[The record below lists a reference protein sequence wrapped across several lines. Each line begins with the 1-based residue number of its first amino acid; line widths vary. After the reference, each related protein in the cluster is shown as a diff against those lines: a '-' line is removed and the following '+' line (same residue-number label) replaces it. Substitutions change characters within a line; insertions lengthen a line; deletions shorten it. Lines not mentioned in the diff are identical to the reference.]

1 MNKKPR
7 SRLNKRISAVRKN
20 IVVKKA
26 LLNKLEKIKKSRKQQ
41 NTMSNVKSSL
51 KRKRN
56 SNKRISKVVNSLMLP
71 YISEVKK
78 MNNRTNSR
86 KYSQSR
92 NNYQNNVMN
101 KLNRGNSLRGNSH
114 RGNSHRG
121 NYQMMRTPKINSRV
135 RNNMNMNDHICLYK
149 NFHEENV
156 EVPESYPGDLW
167 VHNNLLAER
176 DKPLELFDEDYLK
189 EVYANHRRICYGN

>member
-20 IVVKKA
+20 IVVKKQ
-26 LLNKLEKIKKSRKQQ
+26 LLNKLKKIKKSRKQKLKRP
-41 NTMSNVKSSL
+41 NVKSSL

-71 YISEVKK
+71 YISGVKK

-86 KYSQSR
+86 EYSQSR

-101 KLNRGNSLRGNSH
+101 KLNRGNSH
-114 RGNSHRG
+114 RGN
-121 NYQMMRTPKINSRV
+121 NQMMGNPKINSRV

-149 NFHEENV
+149 N
-156 EVPESYPGDLW
+156 Y
-167 VHNNLLAER
+167 
-176 DKPLELFDEDYLK
+176 
-189 EVYANHRRICYGN
+189 

>member
-20 IVVKKA
+20 IVVKKE
-26 LLNKLEKIKKSRKQQ
+26 LLNKLKKIKKSRKQQ
-41 NTMSNVKSSL
+41 NTMSNVRSSL

-71 YISEVKK
+71 YISKVKK

-101 KLNRGNSLRGNSH
+101 KLNRR
-114 RGNSHRG
+114 
-121 NYQMMRTPKINSRV
+121 NYQKMRTPKINSRV
-135 RNNMNMNDHICLYK
+135 RNNMNDHICLYK